1 LILKVI
7 LNQKSAFEEV
17 DNSKNQKKP
26 TYEI

>member
-7 LNQKSAFEEV
+7 LNQKSEFEEV
-17 DNSKNQKKP
+17 DNSKNQKKS